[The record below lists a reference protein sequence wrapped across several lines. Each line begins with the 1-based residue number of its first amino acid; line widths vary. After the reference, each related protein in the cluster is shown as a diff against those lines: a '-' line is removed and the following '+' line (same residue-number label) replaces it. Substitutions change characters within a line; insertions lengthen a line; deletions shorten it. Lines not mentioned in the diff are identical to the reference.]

1 MQEIHQLRTECR
13 QQHKHTLLLQAKA
26 GNRRAIA
33 HLRSSASNTATE
45 GSYLYRAGGLT
56 KAVNDLHDFYVRKYD
71 SDEAPI
77 GEEHWRQARVR
88 HATVPVALVTK
99 KELERALL
107 KCKSGVSAGLDGVTF
122 EGLKAL
128 VQRDESNR
136 LGDYFTALFAET
148 APLPDLWLKGKIVLL
163 PKVARPQQPSELRP
177 ICLVPTLSRLFAK
190 VAMIRLRAQAPSYE
204 ANQLACRPGVQVLD
218 GILAAQSTMSL
229 IKRITG
235 KTAKV
240 AKLDIKAAFDSV
252 SHHAVYRWLMSCT
265 PCAEALGIMRLCF
278 GTSVQVGL
286 GGLDKT
292 LLMKRGIMQGSA
304 FSADLFSRIMDW
316 YLGPLLPGFAARCPE
331 WEECVQGLPHF
342 LIYADDL
349 IIFADTEESLQW
361 KVRQIVQT
369 LKMIGLSVNPSKCK
383 VLNDVSGTTPGVWLP
398 SVAVPLLGEDYLL
411 FLGVPL
417 GHSPGPQLI
426 LSHLMRKA
434 NNTFFAFKRLLDQS
448 STPLLLRLQLFDAYV
463 TSKWQWA
470 APCLY
475 PDARSL
481 KVIEGHKNTYLL
493 SLCRVAID
501 PLLPWLDNLVSR
513 RRAVRLMCRI
523 AHGPDWRRMW
533 LRRLWTYHGHLA
545 RSKILHPMRRLV
557 STCTLTNLRRGL
569 RPSWILD
576 LSIRKLQKVY
586 TGLVSEVVRRDCPA
600 WEIYAQ
606 DRRRWHSLQKAWL
619 EYWLPASREPQA
631 TPQYLLD
638 RQLVLLRRPKVTEQM
653 YLRPARDV
661 LDEPYPCGV
670 LDVSELRD
678 RKKAAIWLLLNPAT
692 YDCRAVVHWGGTAH
706 GRPLCIQMCPPHPE
720 VLAAA
725 ASLLTLGCKLVQLL
739 RLFGYGVVGLVAPLA
754 VLRRELFQ
762 ETVPLHLLHDL
773 SQLKQALAG
782 LPTGCLYLQPQ
793 KLPNSVLLRVNH
805 FSPVP
810 LHTKYLVRTESF
822 GTAYFGDNFRTVHA
836 AVWEI
841 LGQGPGL
848 PL

>member
-1 MQEIHQLRTECR
+1 
-13 QQHKHTLLLQAKA
+13 
-26 GNRRAIA
+26 
-33 HLRSSASNTATE
+33 
-45 GSYLYRAGGLT
+45 
-56 KAVNDLHDFYVRKYD
+56 
-71 SDEAPI
+71 
-77 GEEHWRQARVR
+77 
-88 HATVPVALVTK
+88 
-99 KELERALL
+99 
-107 KCKSGVSAGLDGVTF
+107 
-122 EGLKAL
+122 
-128 VQRDESNR
+128 
-136 LGDYFTALFAET
+136 
-148 APLPDLWLKGKIVLL
+148 
-163 PKVARPQQPSELRP
+163 
-177 ICLVPTLSRLFAK
+177 
-190 VAMIRLRAQAPSYE
+190 
-204 ANQLACRPGVQVLD
+204 
-218 GILAAQSTMSL
+218 
-229 IKRITG
+229 
-235 KTAKV
+235 
-240 AKLDIKAAFDSV
+240 
-252 SHHAVYRWLMSCT
+252 
-265 PCAEALGIMRLCF
+265 
-278 GTSVQVGL
+278 
-286 GGLDKT
+286 
-292 LLMKRGIMQGSA
+292 
-304 FSADLFSRIMDW
+304 
-316 YLGPLLPGFAARCPE
+316 
-331 WEECVQGLPHF
+331 
-342 LIYADDL
+342 
-349 IIFADTEESLQW
+349 
-361 KVRQIVQT
+361 
-369 LKMIGLSVNPSKCK
+369 
-383 VLNDVSGTTPGVWLP
+383 
-398 SVAVPLLGEDYLL
+398 
-411 FLGVPL
+411 
-417 GHSPGPQLI
+417 
-426 LSHLMRKA
+426 
-434 NNTFFAFKRLLDQS
+434 
-448 STPLLLRLQLFDAYV
+448 
-463 TSKWQWA
+463 
-470 APCLY
+470 
-475 PDARSL
+475 
-481 KVIEGHKNTYLL
+481 
-493 SLCRVAID
+493 
-501 PLLPWLDNLVSR
+501 
-513 RRAVRLMCRI
+513 MCRI

-670 LDVSELRD
+670 QDVSELRD